1 MTSVEIEVSVPGLL
15 SDCTGDRTRFALEA
29 GTLAGALKTLV
40 TEYPLLRV
48 HLYDEAAC
56 LRRHIVIFFN
66 GDNIRRMESL
76 EIALQ
81 TGDQLDVLQNVS
93 GG

>member
-1 MTSVEIEVSVPGLL
+1 MDIEVSVPGLL
-15 SDCTGDRTRFALEA
+15 SDCTGDRTRFVLSAD
-29 GTLAGALKTLV
+29 TLAGALQTLV

-66 GDNIRRMESL
+66 GDNIRRLESL
-76 EIALQ
+76 EFPLK
-81 TGDQLDVLQNVS
+81 TGDVLDVLQNVS